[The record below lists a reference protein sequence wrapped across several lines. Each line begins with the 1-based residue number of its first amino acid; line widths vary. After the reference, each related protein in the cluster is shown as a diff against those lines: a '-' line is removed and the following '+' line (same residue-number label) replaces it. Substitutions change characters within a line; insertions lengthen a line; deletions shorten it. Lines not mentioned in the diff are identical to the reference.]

1 MSASVLRILFAGT
14 PDFSVPA
21 LQELIDTGH
30 PPVAVLTQPD
40 RPAGRGRKILASP
53 VKQCAGSHGI
63 PVLQPASLRD
73 PGCQR
78 KLADLEA
85 DLMVVVAYGLILPQV
100 VLDLPRFGCWNIHG
114 SLLPRWRGAAPVQRA
129 IEAGDAETGVC
140 IMHMEAGLDTG
151 PVYHRLAIP
160 VGPAETGG
168 SLHATLSV
176 LGAGAL
182 LHCIRQLERGTLPE
196 PEPQNDD
203 RATYAHKI
211 VKSEARIDWREPAG
225 LIERKI
231 RAFNPWPV
239 AWCEM
244 GGERLRVWRAEVAR
258 ESTTAKPG
266 DVLSANERGIEIAT
280 VQGVLRLLEVQRPG
294 GRAMPV
300 AAYLRA
306 HSVPLPE

>member
-1 MSASVLRILFAGT
+1 M
-14 PDFSVPA
+14 
-21 LQELIDTGH
+21 
-30 PPVAVLTQPD
+30 
-40 RPAGRGRKILASP
+40 
-53 VKQCAGSHGI
+53 
-63 PVLQPASLRD
+63 
-73 PGCQR
+73 
-78 KLADLEA
+78 
-85 DLMVVVAYGLILPQV
+85 
-100 VLDLPRFGCWNIHG
+100 
-114 SLLPRWRGAAPVQRA
+114 
-129 IEAGDAETGVC
+129 
-140 IMHMEAGLDTG
+140 
-151 PVYHRLAIP
+151 
-160 VGPAETGG
+160 
-168 SLHATLSV
+168 
-176 LGAGAL
+176 
-182 LHCIRQLERGTLPE
+182 
-196 PEPQNDD
+196 
-203 RATYAHKI
+203 
-211 VKSEARIDWREPAG
+211 KSEARIDWHEPAG